1 MIRWTIIFLAFGPT
15 AFCQQLYERTIID
28 KETGMPVPFAS
39 ISIVGTTKG
48 TSSNLN
54 GQFSISITQ
63 PVSLKISCIGYE
75 SLVIKSDSPSM
86 SIELNPIITRLSE
99 IVILNKPINAR
110 KILRKAF
117 ADIDRN
123 YTDQPFLQKFF
134 YRHYC
139 KDDNTYGRLIEAS
152 VDVWKNQGYRSVR
165 KAAGDKEEIRVTQLR
180 RSLDKTEMA
189 QGHEPISV
197 GNILQADV
205 VGYQT
210 ATKAEHLSFYTD
222 ASNLKTDFEKYDFT
236 CKAITYYDGLE
247 VYKIDYS
254 SKKDSALTT
263 AGNYKALTEISGS
276 IFVTTDTYAIVK
288 TEEVKTYEKNKVTT
302 TSFYRKYNNWY
313 YPYHLIREGENK
325 CSDKSTHETHIE
337 LMSVEIKTDVKEKF
351 IGHLPSRDELLTIP
365 YDSVFWSNQTILK
378 TTPLEDGII
387 EDLGGGTSLNKQF
400 YRYHQYEMSLRD
412 GGKNGEEK
420 FNWLKEDSK
429 GNRILYLLF
438 WSNDFRPYLAELELA
453 KRLHKKYQNKITFVF
468 ISLDDDENNWQQT
481 VQRFALFSDGI
492 INYRIGSRSKIT
504 TSLMVKETPSFVLL
518 ARNGE
523 PLNLNAKKPSN
534 PLLEQDFKFLMEQ
547 K

>member
-1 MIRWTIIFLAFGPT
+1 MIRWIFILLVFGPT

-39 ISIVGTTKG
+39 VSIVGTTKG
-48 TSSNLN
+48 TSSNID

-75 SLVIKSDSPSM
+75 SLVVKTDSS
-86 SIELNPIITRLSE
+86 STVIELNPIITRLSE
-99 IVILNKPINAR
+99 VVILNKPVNAR
-110 KILRKAF
+110 KILRNTF
-117 ADIDRN
+117 AAIDRN
-123 YTDQPFLQKFF
+123 YTDQSFLQKFF

-165 KAAGDKEEIRVTQLR
+165 KTAGDREEIRVTQLR
-180 RSLDKTEMA
+180 RSLDKTELA

-205 VGYQT
+205 VGYQMQV
-210 ATKAEHLSFYTD
+210 KNEHVSFYTD
-222 ASNLKTDFEKYDFT
+222 VSNLKIDFEKYDFA
-236 CKAITYYDGLE
+236 CKAITYYDGIE

-254 SKKDSALTT
+254 SKKDSVLTS
-263 AGNYKALTEISGS
+263 AGNYKVLTEITGS
-276 IFVTTDTYAIVK
+276 LFVTTDTYAIVK
-288 TEEVKTYEKNKVTT
+288 TEEVKTYESNTATT
-302 TSFYRKYNNWY
+302 TCFYRKYNNWY
-313 YPYHLIREGENK
+313 YPYHLIRDGESK
-325 CSDKSTHETHIE
+325 CSDNTTHETHIE
-337 LMSVEIKTDVKEKF
+337 LMSVEIKTDSKEKF
-351 IGHLPSRDELLTIP
+351 IGHLPSRDELLNIA
-365 YDSVFWSNQTILK
+365 YDSIFWNNQTILK

-400 YRYHQYEMSLRD
+400 FRYRQYEMNLRD

-429 GNRILYLLF
+429 GSRILYLLF
-438 WSNDFRPYLAELELA
+438 WSANFQSYLPELELA

-468 ISLDDDENNWQQT
+468 ISLDDDENNWQQA

-504 TSLMVKETPSFVLL
+504 KSLMVKEAPSFVLL
-518 ARNGE
+518 SRNGE
-523 PLNLNAKKPSN
+523 VFDATAKRPSN
-534 PLLEQDFKFLMEQ
+534 SLLEQDFKKLLDQ
-547 K
+547 